1 MVPSF
6 QVIHN
11 KEVHF
16 AETGEQR
23 VALYMDLREP
33 IHYRLC
39 PQNKYEFIFL
49 AKSLIGESYTIITR
63 A

>member
-1 MVPSF
+1 M
-6 QVIHN
+6 IHN

-49 AKSLIGESYTIITR
+49 AKFLIGESHTIITR